1 MSSEVDNTVF
11 DSAAS
16 INKMTSRP
24 GVYRMLDAD
33 GTVLY
38 VGKAKNLKKRVASYF
53 TSKAD
58 ESPRIRSM
66 VRQIRDIEVTVT
78 RTEAAAL
85 ILENNLIKELGPR
98 YNVLFRDDKS
108 YPYIHLS
115 DDDYPRLS
123 FYRGSRKPK
132 GRYFGPYPSAGSVRR
147 TLNLMQKLFQV
158 RQCSDSFFR
167 NRSRPC
173 LQYQIKRCT
182 APCVDYI
189 SKEDYQRDVE
199 HAVMFLEGRNE
210 EVIQA
215 LMQPMQEASERL
227 DFERAAQYRDQI
239 QNLRRVQEEHHRSDP
254 DADLDV
260 IACAVREGLV
270 CVQVFFVRNG
280 SNIGHRSYFPQHA
293 RDASI
298 EDILTAFIQQYYL
311 ASDVEKNIPAL
322 FLTSEVPADQ
332 EVLEQV
338 LGERAGRKVS
348 IISKPRG
355 ERARWLRMAQENAGL
370 ALAQQ
375 IGKDQ
380 NMSRRLEDLQKA
392 LDLPEPPERMECFD
406 ISHTQGE
413 ATVASCVV
421 FGPEGAIKSDYRRF
435 NIKDVAAGDDYAAM
449 AQAIRRRYTRIKKEE
464 GRLPDIL
471 LIDGGKGQVHQAL
484 TVLEELQVEGVYVL
498 GVAKGPSRR
507 PGLEMLILD
516 DGKVEKHLSPDSPAL
531 HLIQQI
537 RDEAHRFAITGHRA
551 ARGKARNVS
560 QLEQIEGVGAKRRQE
575 LIRYFG
581 GLQGITR
588 AGIEELARVPGINK
602 NLAQRIYESL
612 HGSGE

>member
-1 MSSEVDNTVF
+1 MSSEVDNTIF
-11 DSAAS
+11 DSPAR
-16 INKMTSRP
+16 INEMTSRP
-24 GVYRMLDAD
+24 GVYRMLDAN

-85 ILENNLIKELGPR
+85 ILENNLIKELRPR

-260 IACAVREGLV
+260 IACTVREGLV

-322 FLTSEVPADQ
+322 FLTSEAPADQ

-421 FGPEGAIKSDYRRF
+421 FGPEGPIKSDYRRF

-484 TVLEELQVEGVYVL
+484 SVLEELQVEGVYVL

-516 DGKVEKHLSPDSPAL
+516 DGKVEKHLSPDSSAL

-551 ARGKARNVS
+551 ARGKTRNVS

-602 NLAQRIYESL
+602 NLAQRIYDSL